1 MEEEVSFV
9 STSTV
14 ISHPEHILLP
24 EYGQEMTDLDAI
36 ETLMS
41 QQSGEDNIQMFQLDQ
56 NHDNIGTL
64 IAQQS
69 DDELE
74 TSLSRNDDDQM
85 LHEEGSPCLLPRIES
100 ESSFLIPEAEVREDD
115 KRLEECKESLERQRK
130 YHEVWEA
137 DIEKRKRELKER
149 VEKLKLFHKNRL
161 LLYDDFKS
169 YAFDMKRKLR
179 NKFDQDKV
187 RVKIAEMPNK

>member
-1 MEEEVSFV
+1 MSFV
-9 STSTV
+9 STSSV

-24 EYGQEMTDLDAI
+24 EYGQEITDMDAI

-41 QQSGEDNIQMFQLDQ
+41 QQTGDDNIQVFQQDQ
-56 NHDNIGTL
+56 NHGNIETL

-69 DDELE
+69 DDEIE
-74 TSLSRNDDDQM
+74 TLLSRNDDDQM
-85 LHEEGSPCLLPRIES
+85 LHEEGSPCFLPRIES

-115 KRLEECKESLERQRK
+115 KRIEECKESLERQRR

-149 VEKLKLFHKNRL
+149 VEKLNLFHKNRL
-161 LLYDDFKS
+161 MLYDDFKS

-179 NKFDQDKV
+179 NKTDKDKV
-187 RVKIAEMPNK
+187 RVKKADKTNT